1 MEIRERQQNGA
12 TVIELTGRL
21 TVNDQ
26 PGLLKGAVGAAV
38 DRGARHVVL
47 DLSSVLYIDSTRLGE
62 LIASHVTLTR
72 VGGSLRLAGAPP
84 RVNELFTMAG
94 LDGVFRSYASIDE
107 AVAAS

>member
-1 MEIRERQQNGA
+1 MEIREREHNGV

-21 TVNDQ
+21 TVNDR
-26 PGLLKGAVGAAV
+26 PGMLKGAVSAAAQ
-38 DRGARHVVL
+38 RGARRVVL

-72 VGGSLRLAGAPP
+72 LGGSLHLAGTPP

-94 LDGVFRSYASIDE
+94 LDGVFRSFPTVDSAI
-107 AVAAS
+107 AGA